1 MKNIL
6 KNCCLTLFFS
16 VFFAVSMNS
25 QTKSQE
31 TVELDSSNVET
42 AKINELIPIKEG
54 THLIKITQEKD
65 NQELTRENPVISTS
79 SQQTPGYIRPD
90 KVNRFKRYINRTV
103 GTGLIGVGARSVVQ
117 QFTETPPEWEQN
129 AGGFARRFGSNLAEN
144 AISESIA
151 YGMEET
157 FKLDSRFY
165 KSEKKD
171 FGSRLKNALLSS
183 FTARTPSGN
192 RVFNPSRIAG
202 RYTADIIATETWYP
216 KRYSYK
222 DGLRQGTRGIGFSV
236 GFNLLREFVFPD

>member
-6 KNCCLTLFFS
+6 RNCFLTFLIS
-16 VFFAVSMNS
+16 VFFAVSTNS
-25 QTKSQE
+25 QTESQVIVGLDASVEE
-31 TVELDSSNVET
+31 TV
-42 AKINELIPIKEG
+42 KINELIPIKKG
-54 THLIKITQEKD
+54 TRLEKIAPKTA
-65 NQELTRENPVISTS
+65 NQGLKVDDRLPFPASQTR
-79 SQQTPGYIRPD
+79 GYVRPT
-90 KVNRFKRYINRTV
+90 KMKRFKRYVNRTV
-103 GTGLIGVGARSVVQ
+103 GTGLIGVGASSVVQ
-117 QFTETPPEWEQN
+117 QFAEYPPEWERT

-144 AISESIA
+144 VISESVA
-151 YGMEET
+151 YGLEET

-165 KSEKKD
+165 KSKKKD

-183 FTARTPSGN
+183 FTARTPSGK

-202 RYTADIIATETWYP
+202 TYTADIIATETWYP